1 MAEATLVGTT
11 LRHRSKIA
19 LADTHLH
26 DAMAKATDRFALGRG
41 LATMSVN
48 WEELR
53 EAARALRTGLLARLP
68 EILGQLA
75 DNVEARG
82 GHVYWAAT
90 AEEAN
95 AYVTDLAR
103 RKGAKLA
110 VKSKSMV
117 TEEIHLNAAL
127 DAVGC
132 EAVETDLG
140 EWIIQLAGETPS
152 HIVAPAV
159 HKTRGDVA
167 ELFSQMAGRELPDD
181 PAELCAYAREQLREK
196 FLTADIGISGCNFAI
211 AESGTV
217 LLVTNEGNGR
227 MVTSVPKTHV
237 AVMGMERVVETW
249 EQLDLMLSLLVRGA
263 TGQSLSTYV
272 TSVTGPRRPGEVD
285 GPDEFHLVILDNGR
299 SDLLGTEYQEMLH
312 CIRCGACLNVCP
324 VYRQIGGH
332 AYGWV
337 YSGPMGAV
345 LTPLLHKAEEA
356 GELAGASTLCGACW
370 QACPVKIPLQDML
383 LALRRDKAAHA
394 GPVEKAVWRGWAS
407 AWSHPSTYRAS
418 TRLAS
423 TAASMVPEWA
433 APKAWTAGRELPR
446 PRRRDSF
453 RRLVDR
459 GDI

>member
-1 MAEATLVGTT
+1 MAEGTLAGTT
-11 LRHRSKIA
+11 LRERSKIA
-19 LADTHLH
+19 LTDSHLH

-53 EAARALRTGLLARLP
+53 DAARALRTDLLSRLP
-68 EILGQLA
+68 AVLGQLA

-82 GHVYWAAT
+82 GHVFWAAT

-103 RKGAKLA
+103 RKGARLA

-127 DAVGC
+127 EAVGC
-132 EAVETDLG
+132 AAVETDLG

-167 ELFSQMAGRELPDD
+167 ALFSRIAGRELPDD
-181 PAELCAYAREQLREK
+181 PAGLCAFARDQLREK

-249 EQLDLMLSLLVRGA
+249 EQLDLMLNLLVRGA
-263 TGQSLSTYV
+263 TGQAISTYV

-299 SDLLGTEYQEMLH
+299 SDLLGTSYQEMLH

-394 GPVEKAVWRGWAS
+394 GPAEKAAWRGWAS
-407 AWSHPSTYRAS
+407 AWSHPATYRAT
-418 TRLAS
+418 TRLGS
-423 TAASMVPEWA
+423 TAARMVPDWA

-446 PRRRDSF
+446 PRVRKSF
-453 RRLVDR
+453 RGLVER
-459 GDI
+459 GEV

>member
-1 MAEATLVGTT
+1 MAEGTLVGTT
-11 LRHRSKIA
+11 LRTRSKTA
-19 LADTHLH
+19 LADSHLH

-53 EAARALRTGLLARLP
+53 DGARALRTRLLARLP
-68 EILGQLA
+68 ELLAQLA
-75 DNVEARG
+75 DNVEAQG
-82 GHVYWAAT
+82 GHVFWAAT

-103 RKGAKLA
+103 RKSARLA

-117 TEEIHLNAAL
+117 TEEIHLNDALAA
-127 DAVGC
+127 AGC
-132 EAVETDLG
+132 DAVETDLG
-140 EWIIQLAGETPS
+140 EWIIQLADETPS

-159 HKTRGDVA
+159 HKTRGDIA
-167 ELFSQMAGRELPDD
+167 ELFSKRAGRQLSDD

-211 AESGTV
+211 AETGTV

-237 AVMGMERVVETW
+237 AVMGMERIVETW

-263 TGQSLSTYV
+263 TGQALSTYV
-272 TSVTGPRRPGEVD
+272 TSVTGPRRDGEVD

-383 LALRRDKAAHA
+383 LALRRDKAEHA
-394 GPVEKAVWRGWAS
+394 GPAEKAAWRAWAA
-407 AWSHPSTYRAS
+407 AWSRPSSYGAS
-418 TRLAS
+418 TRLTTTAS
-423 TAASMVPEWA
+423 RMLPEWM
-433 APKAWTAGRELPR
+433 APRAWTSGRELPR
-446 PRRRDSF
+446 PRQRVSF
-453 RRLVDR
+453 RRLVER
-459 GDI
+459 GEV